1 MTEIYLLNSI
11 IRRRKKC
18 YEVMVNGSRLAI
30 SQKLKIT

>member
-18 YEVMVNGSRLAI
+18 YEVMVHVWLS
-30 SQKLKIT
+30 LKN